1 MGTLQTARFSMA
13 IRKARPALR
22 LCALGA
28 LVLGGA
34 AACERGLTS
43 APEGA
48 ANNETVTGP
57 GSIAGIVRSV
67 AGSPVAG
74 AVVSTPGGV
83 STVTGP
89 GGAFVLGGL
98 PATSRLAVTVSA
110 QEFAPTTAI
119 YKVVPGATLSR
130 EITVLPRGPRII
142 VNSATGGVV
151 PFAGGGRVTIPPN
164 AFAGVQ
170 PGEPLGVQVT
180 YYDPQSAEALR
191 AAPGDFSATELN
203 GTPSQLETAGMVDV
217 RVTNAANQPVSVAPG
232 QTVVINFPDRDGP
245 ATTSWG
251 LYRFDITTGTW
262 VRTGS
267 APPAPDGTQQATVP
281 SLDRPW
287 NADQPLVTSCITVK
301 VQDGSGVAR
310 ANESVRAEGV
320 SYVGISSGWTDA
332 AGNVDLR
339 VKASST
345 ADVSAG
351 TATVPV
357 STPSAGPIC
366 VPGTTVVF

>member
-1 MGTLQTARFSMA
+1 VLTVQ
-13 IRKARPALR
+13 
-22 LCALGA
+22 GA
-28 LVLGGA
+28 
-34 AACERGLTS
+34 
-43 APEGA
+43 
-48 ANNETVTGP
+48 
-57 GSIAGIVRSV
+57 
-67 AGSPVAG
+67 PVAG
-74 AVVSTPGGV
+74 AVVSTPGGA

-119 YKVVPGATLSR
+119 YKVVSGATLSR
-130 EITVLPRGPRII
+130 EIRVLPRGPRII

-180 YYDPQSAEALR
+180 YYDPQSAAALR
-191 AAPGDFSATELN
+191 AAPGDFSATELG

-217 RVTNAANQPVSVAPG
+217 RVTNAANQQVSVAQG

-251 LYRFDITTGTW
+251 LYRFDTATGRW

-267 APPAPDGTQQATVP
+267 APPAPDGTQQANVP

-287 NADQPLVTSCITVK
+287 NADQPLVTTCITIRVE
-301 VQDGSGVAR
+301 DLGGNGR
-310 ANESVRAEGV
+310 ANESVAGEGV

-332 AGNVDLR
+332 AGNVDLL
-339 VKASST
+339 VKSSSQV
-345 ADVSAG
+345 DVKAG
-351 TATVPV
+351 TASQIV
-357 STPSAGPIC
+357 STPAASTSCTPAG
-366 VPGTTVVF
+366 TLVF